1 MVGMYVVL
9 NQNRSKPLR
18 SSRYGSKLLTTK
30 HKSIAGFDCLLA
42 ASGEVLFI
50 VHSNTSIQTSFLRLF
65 TVPSPSPAHPSI
77 HHRRNCQIRSNQYFH
92 RKFILIETRQYL
104 PTYCSVA
111 SYGCCEFPVSF
122 SLISDGGVQ

>member
-18 SSRYGSKLLTTK
+18 STIVGSKLLTTK

-65 TVPSPSPAHPSI
+65 TVPSPSPAITHPSI
-77 HHRRNCQIRSNQYFH
+77 TGGTVKSGQINT
-92 RKFILIETRQYL
+92 FIG
-104 PTYCSVA
+104 S
-111 SYGCCEFPVSF
+111 SF
-122 SLISDGGVQ
+122 S

>member
-1 MVGMYVVL
+1 MLACGWLLMVGMYVVL
-9 NQNRSKPLR
+9 NQNRSKQLR

-65 TVPSPSPAHPSI
+65 TMPSPSPAITHHPSSPI
-77 HHRRNCQIRSNQYFH
+77 THSSSITEGTVKSGQINTF
-92 RKFILIETRQYL
+92 T
-104 PTYCSVA
+104 A
-111 SYGCCEFPVSF
+111 SSF
-122 SLISDGGVQ
+122 S